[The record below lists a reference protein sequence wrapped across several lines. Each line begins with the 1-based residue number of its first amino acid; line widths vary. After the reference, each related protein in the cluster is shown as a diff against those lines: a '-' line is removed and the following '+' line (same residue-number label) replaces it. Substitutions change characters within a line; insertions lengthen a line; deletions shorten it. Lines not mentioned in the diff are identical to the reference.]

1 MAKYLDLKVGKKLK
15 IYRFNTGTGQSGT
28 WAFFSY
34 TPYEKNPD
42 GTTTYGQE
50 YTIMISNINNVQ
62 FELKD
67 GVSVEVEKI
76 NSVTADFQKY
86 TSKKTGKEESK
97 TVIKVAIDI
106 VIFENGQTLPGANNG
121 TYTPNANNYPQ
132 QPQYDNQQGY
142 SDVDLEDSDGKDQ
155 SIEYALPNF

>member
-1 MAKYLDLKVGKKLK
+1 MAKYLDLKIGKKLK
-15 IYRFNTGTGQSGT
+15 IYRFNTGVGQSGT

-50 YTIMISNINNVQ
+50 YTIIISNIDKVN
-62 FELKD
+62 FALRD
-67 GVSVEVEKI
+67 GDTVEVAKI

-86 TSKKTGKEESK
+86 NSKKTGKQESK

-106 VIFENGQTLPGANNG
+106 VAAANGQTPQGNNG
-121 TYTPNANNYPQ
+121 AYIPNSNDYQQ
-132 QPQYDNQQGY
+132 QPQYYEQPQYNDPAPSDY
-142 SDVDLEDSDGKDQ
+142 SDDDFEM
-155 SIEYALPNF
+155 PNF